1 MTDNQW
7 QRTVVATML
16 LGMTGGCIYS
26 VYLILDLIFG
36 PSGAGLA
43 LMVGGLFAARAIGI
57 HTTWL
62 VSEDGAAGEELK
74 PLFIRAPS
82 SVIEAMMREPRC
94 EHLVM
99 LSNRPTV
106 ESPLVTLIVTC
117 VEKDV
122 LLPPVED

>member
-1 MTDNQW
+1 VTGVFGLQAVPIVII
-7 QRTVVATML
+7 VVAVL
-16 LGMTGGCIYS
+16 
-26 VYLILDLIFG
+26 
-36 PSGAGLA
+36 AG
-43 LMVGGLFAARAIGI
+43 RAIGI
-57 HTTWL
+57 HTTWDFGEGRF
-62 VSEDGAAGEELK
+62 VDHKGEERK

-117 VEKDV
+117 VQKDA